1 MDKRT
6 RLNAIAQCCETRFNR
21 GPANDWKIGDFTE
34 LGRAIFRETG
44 VSISINTLK
53 RIFGKIA
60 VEEDYLPQQAT
71 LDALI
76 QYGGYQIGDELTV
89 TPLPHVRPAVPVGVK
104 PTNQPT
110 RFKWWMA
117 VVVLV
122 LIAGGIGLVQYLS
135 TTSQL
140 KGSITLKNTSGVLP
154 ATAFFQL
161 ELPETKDSL
170 FINFGDKSAYA
181 KLTPGQTS
189 ISHIY
194 LFPGVFPVALQIKGQ
209 VIDTATVFVRSNK
222 WMGFGYHRQ
231 ADLPDRYYAFPAQ
244 KNADSLFTISHKQ
257 LFSSG
262 VDTTGSLFTRL
273 CNFTDVAASAD
284 NFELEAS
291 FKNDVE
297 EKGMYC
303 NSTQLQVSGAKG
315 MIRFKLVSP
324 GCSSSV
330 LNVVGENRYEGSTS
344 DLSGFSIN
352 LEQWNRVKMVNRN
365 KHITFWVNDKKLFEG
380 AYTQS
385 LGDIK
390 GLFLEFGGTGFVK
403 TLQLG
408 DSNRIFY
415 RF

>member
-6 RLNAIAQCCETRFNR
+6 RLNAITQCCETRFNR
-21 GPANDWKIGDFTE
+21 GSAIHWKNGDFTD
-34 LGRAIFRETG
+34 LGKVVFQETG
-44 VSISINTLK
+44 VNISTNTLK
-53 RIFGKIA
+53 RIFGKIS
-60 VEEDYLPQQAT
+60 VDEDYLPQQAT

-76 QYGGYQIGDELTV
+76 KYGGYQIGDELSL
-89 TPLPHVRPAVPVGVK
+89 TPMSNVRPAAPGGVK
-104 PTNQPT
+104 PTNQST
-110 RFKWWMA
+110 RFKRMA

-122 LIAGGIGLVQYLS
+122 LMAGGIGLVKYLN
-135 TTSQL
+135 TPNQL
-140 KGSITLKNTSGVLP
+140 KGSITLQNTSGLLP
-154 ATAFFQL
+154 ATAFFKL
-161 ELPETKDSL
+161 ELPETEDSL

-181 KLTPGQTS
+181 KLAPSQTS

-244 KNADSLFTISHKQ
+244 KNVDSLFSISHKQ

-273 CNFTDVAASAD
+273 CNFTDVDASAD
-284 NFELEAS
+284 NFQLEAS

-344 DLSGFSIN
+344 DLSGFSIH
-352 LEQWNRVKMVNRN
+352 LENWNHVKMVNRN

-380 AYTQS
+380 SYTQS

-408 DSNRIFY
+408 DGNRVFY